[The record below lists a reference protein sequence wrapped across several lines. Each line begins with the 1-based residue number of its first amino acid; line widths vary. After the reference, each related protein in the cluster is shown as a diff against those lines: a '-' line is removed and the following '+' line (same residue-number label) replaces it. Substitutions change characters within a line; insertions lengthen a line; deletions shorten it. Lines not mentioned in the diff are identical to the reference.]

1 MDAVAQGSGDGA
13 TNPTSLRSKFLI
25 EGAELEQLLQNGEE
39 KKNLKII
46 DASCTPSNPGQAL
59 ADHIAKRIT
68 ADTVHFNLF
77 EIRDKES
84 KFKFMMPSLAD
95 FQQQMAKIGVQKD

>member
-25 EGAELEQLLQNGEE
+25 EGAELEQLLQNGQE
-39 KKNLKII
+39 KNLKII